1 LKDGHFLNEEVKRL
15 LFEYSEKDY
24 PNWSIQT
31 DYHFG
36 GYAKK
41 TSELDQFIVR
51 MKEEHTLNL
60 DPIYTA
66 KMVAG
71 VFDLIEKKYFSRGS
85 TILLLHTGGLQS
97 A

>member
-1 LKDGHFLNEEVKRL
+1 L

-41 TSELDQFIVR
+41 TSELNQFLIR
-51 MKEEHTLNL
+51 MKQEHNL
-60 DPIYTA
+60 DLDPVYTG
-66 KMVAG
+66 KMMTG
-71 VFDLIEKKYFSRGS
+71 VFDLVSKNYFPRGS
-85 TILLLHTGGLQS
+85 TILLFHTGGLRQKGL
-97 A
+97 